1 MKVRL
6 KNGGFYKKKIKKER
20 GRYALNGICARFSF
34 RNLDGKVLKL
44 PSGLIFLVKR
54 YGKNFLFFMRV
65 LPFLVGFFFIKKE
78 NKKIFKNFYEKKGFL
93 KVLSNI

>member
-1 MKVRL
+1 MFNYISTV
-6 KNGGFYKKKIKKER
+6 EE
-20 GRYALNGICARFSF
+20 
-34 RNLDGKVLKL
+34 NLDGKVLKL

-54 YGKNFLFFMRV
+54 YGKIFLFFMRV

-78 NKKIFKNFYEKKGFL
+78 NKKNFKNFYEKKGFL